1 MRFRQTKIAAAF
13 LSACLSAA
21 LASAQSPITNPSPSA
36 NPPSSPT
43 TAAGYPAPYSTPT
56 YPVEQTFDEGQN
68 LERQFRVQADA
79 LYFTRNNRS
88 KDNPVI
94 AGPESELSRFKNL
107 DFNYQAGTRLSAGY
121 FEDDYELEG
130 AFTTL
135 GNWSAGQNGTLLHG
149 VNFDGPTAYGAATP
163 AAQSAVDIGSNPNF
177 LTPSTFFSPMNAAAN
192 SSAEANELEYLK
204 AGAQFATHYTS
215 NLRDIEVNFKKRP
228 QPGRWVRFGL
238 GYRNFQF
245 NEVGQARL
253 TGTFGATDSGL
264 IGVPADT
271 GTSDQALSN
280 GSLTSAGLTSVFT
293 ATTPTSTPP
302 ANGFS
307 DGSTTTPTA
316 TAPDVL
322 LFSSNSNV
330 VNQLNG
336 IQATADFQFL
346 ESDYWQLGGFAKA
359 GVYRNAARG
368 TITERYADIQNDK
381 TTYSRN
387 LNASNNGAAF
397 AGHLGLTS
405 RVLLRKNVRLFSA
418 YEVIFLNGL
427 ALAPDQVRAV
437 SNEPTPGAVL
447 NLHTSGNVILHGG
460 RLGLEILFP

>member
-1 MRFRQTKIAAAF
+1 MRFRQSKIAAAF
-13 LSACLSAA
+13 LSVCLSTA
-21 LASAQSPITNPSPSA
+21 LASAQAPPAPPPSPP
-36 NPPSSPT
+36 NPT
-43 TAAGYPAPYSTPT
+43 TAAGYPAPYSAPS
-56 YPVEQTFDEGQN
+56 YPIEQMFDEGQN

-79 LYFTRNNRS
+79 LYFTRDNRS

-94 AGPESELSRFKNL
+94 AGPESESSRFKNL
-107 DFNYQAGTRLSAGY
+107 DFDYQAGTRLSVGY
-121 FEDDYELEG
+121 FEDDYEFEG

-135 GNWSAGQNGTLLHG
+135 GNWTAGQSGTLIHG
-149 VNFDGPTAYGAATP
+149 LNFDGPTAFGAATL
-163 AAQSAVDIGSNPNF
+163 AAQTAVDIGNDPNF
-177 LTPSTFFSPMNAAAN
+177 ITGNTYFSPMNAAAN
-192 SSAEANELEYLK
+192 SAAEANELEYLK
-204 AGAQFATHYTS
+204 AGAKFSTHYTS
-215 NLRDIEVNFKKRP
+215 DLQDIEVNFKKRP

-245 NEVGQARL
+245 NELGQTRL
-253 TGTFGATDSGL
+253 TGTFGAVDSGL
-264 IGVPADT
+264 IAVPADA
-271 GTSDQALSN
+271 GTSDQGLSN
-280 GSLTSAGLTSVFT
+280 GSLTGVGLASVFT
-293 ATTPTSTPP
+293 ATPAAPAPSTPL

-322 LFSSNSNV
+322 LFSSNSSV

-336 IQATADFQFL
+336 VQATADFLFI

-359 GVYRNAARG
+359 GIYRNAARG

-405 RVLLRKNVRLFSA
+405 RVLVTKNIRVFSA

-447 NLHTSGNVILHGG
+447 NLQTHGNVILHGG